1 MSLDE
6 TTKNK
11 IEISFKTGMGVH
23 TLSYLRF
30 EVEMKN
36 NYIFWDGNGIGVL
49 RPKPDLLPFL
59 DETSRNKRKM
69 FQVL

>member
-1 MSLDE
+1 MALARKILPTIGTQISMSLDE

-36 NYIFWDGNGIGVL
+36 NYIF
-49 RPKPDLLPFL
+49 
-59 DETSRNKRKM
+59 
-69 FQVL
+69 